1 MKFNRRSFLK
11 KTSLTANLLFFTNI
25 LFGKDIIKKKDRN
38 DYDSINIKSFGAT
51 GNSTNDTDAFRKA
64 VALINTENIG
74 ALYIPSGVYLVD
86 PSVIILKKSCKIY
99 GDGKSSVLKPVDIN
113 NAKATS
119 NTSCIEIQTNSC
131 IIEDVQIR
139 DYRIG
144 ITWSKQQQV
153 HINRCHIYQN
163 TIGII
168 CNDAYLNNITN
179 NYITFNNIGI
189 ISYGR
194 SFQLLINSN
203 IIDNNSA
210 TSIGGIGIL
219 LSGSNGCEI
228 RMNSIEGNRNQRTG
242 TGCGIYISG
251 VCVKLN
257 IIGNWFETNF
267 ETKKPSSNKSID
279 IYCADKESNSQQDIL
294 INDLVLNE
302 YKKLCSTSTYGSI
315 NIRDNFYLATAY
327 SIYFS
332 YFRQGILNISGNI
345 FSGSMEFFNK
355 PIYLIN
361 NKSFYNSVI
370 NITENQEQN
379 TAGDSKTLNYRMLSG
394 INNSLLF
401 MEGNNK
407 KGIKILYN
415 NEVVI

>member
-1 MKFNRRSFLK
+1 
-11 KTSLTANLLFFTNI
+11 
-25 LFGKDIIKKKDRN
+25 
-38 DYDSINIKSFGAT
+38 
-51 GNSTNDTDAFRKA
+51 
-64 VALINTENIG
+64 
-74 ALYIPSGVYLVD
+74 
-86 PSVIILKKSCKIY
+86 
-99 GDGKSSVLKPVDIN
+99 
-113 NAKATS
+113 
-119 NTSCIEIQTNSC
+119 
-131 IIEDVQIR
+131 
-139 DYRIG
+139 
-144 ITWSKQQQV
+144 
-153 HINRCHIYQN
+153 
-163 TIGII
+163 
-168 CNDAYLNNITN
+168 
-179 NYITFNNIGI
+179 
-189 ISYGR
+189 
-194 SFQLLINSN
+194 
-203 IIDNNSA
+203 
-210 TSIGGIGIL
+210 
-219 LSGSNGCEI
+219 
-228 RMNSIEGNRNQRTG
+228 MNSIEGNRNQRTG